1 MSILRSL
8 PALTSVLLLAACATQ
23 VPPAT
28 NTPSQS
34 STTPPD
40 STASCSCNQPPAKPE
55 PIKAVFKPA
64 TWSDLPDWTSGGL
77 TPGWPAWL
85 EGCKRLAARPQWKAA
100 CEAART
106 MNPQDEASLRQFFE
120 FYFQPWQVNTSDG
133 HDQGLITGYYEP
145 LLAGTHVRKPGSVP
159 LYGVPDDLLTIDLG
173 DVYPEL
179 KGMRL
184 RGRLDGKKVVPYWD
198 RAGMDAGH
206 VPPAD
211 KVLAWVND
219 PLEAFFLEV
228 QGSGRIR
235 FEDGSMMRVGYA
247 DQNGYPYK
255 SIGKWL
261 VDQGELK
268 VNEASMQGIQAW
280 VRLHPERLHELLD
293 ANPSYV
299 FFHALPNATGGPVGA
314 FNVPLTDGYSAAV
327 DPKFIPLGVPLYL
340 STTYPNDDKPLN
352 RLLQAQDTGGAI
364 RGPIR
369 VDLFWGF
376 GAEPASLAGKMRQ
389 QGRVWIF
396 WPKGAEPPVSK

>member
-1 MSILRSL
+1 
-8 PALTSVLLLAACATQ
+8 
-23 VPPAT
+23 
-28 NTPSQS
+28 
-34 STTPPD
+34 
-40 STASCSCNQPPAKPE
+40 
-55 PIKAVFKPA
+55 
-64 TWSDLPDWTSGGL
+64 
-77 TPGWPAWL
+77 
-85 EGCKRLAARPQWKAA
+85 
-100 CEAART
+100 
-106 MNPQDEASLRQFFE
+106 
-120 FYFQPWQVNTSDG
+120 
-133 HDQGLITGYYEP
+133 
-145 LLAGTHVRKPGSVP
+145 
-159 LYGVPDDLLTIDLG
+159 
-173 DVYPEL
+173 
-179 KGMRL
+179 
-184 RGRLDGKKVVPYWD
+184 
-198 RAGMDAGH
+198 
-206 VPPAD
+206 
-211 KVLAWVND
+211 
-219 PLEAFFLEV
+219 
-228 QGSGRIR
+228 
-235 FEDGSMMRVGYA
+235 
-247 DQNGYPYK
+247 
-255 SIGKWL
+255 WL